1 MKIMIPEYLNVA
13 EPFQIKSFRFQWP
26 ADLLASWGFEMESLI
41 LGWYIFVTTNSVLL
55 LTIFGSLRFIG
66 TLLSPWFGVAGD
78 RWGSRRMM
86 CIMRLLFLF
95 FALCIAVFE
104 FFDML
109 SIYLVFGLAAL
120 SGLVQPSEIV
130 VRNSLIGDSIPKKL
144 FMKAT
149 SFSRI
154 SQDTARIFGALVGAG
169 LFSWLGLGVAYIFVV
184 IVYIV
189 SLALT
194 FGVSRAHPRR
204 DNYSKEE
211 ISEPVTSLY
220 CELKEGLSYIRNSG
234 PVFAIVC
241 LAFLANLTAFPVTH
255 GLMPYIA
262 KDIMSLDENGLGQ
275 LLAAFSCG
283 AVVGSLILAAT
294 PSQKYAS
301 KLMLINL
308 VVWYVTLAVFSLV
321 ESKTIGLLALFFVGI
336 AHSFAMTSMSVALLG
351 CTNELVRGRVMGV
364 RVLAIYGV
372 PLGLLGSGFLI
383 EHLGYNNFM
392 VTYVLI
398 GIILTA
404 LIAIKWRHSLWY
416 TQTK

>member
-1 MKIMIPEYLNVA
+1 
-13 EPFQIKSFRFQWP
+13 
-26 ADLLASWGFEMESLI
+26 MESLI

-86 CIMRLLFLF
+86 CIIRFLFLF
-95 FALCIAVFE
+95 FAFCIAMFE

-130 VRNSLIGDSIPKKL
+130 VRNSLIGDSIPKNL

-194 FGVSRAHPRR
+194 FGVSRAHP
-204 DNYSKEE
+204 
-211 ISEPVTSLY
+211 L
-220 CELKEGLSYIRNSG
+220 
-234 PVFAIVC
+234 
-241 LAFLANLTAFPVTH
+241 
-255 GLMPYIA
+255 
-262 KDIMSLDENGLGQ
+262 
-275 LLAAFSCG
+275 
-283 AVVGSLILAAT
+283 SLIH
-294 PSQKYAS
+294 
-301 KLMLINL
+301 I
-308 VVWYVTLAVFSLV
+308 
-321 ESKTIGLLALFFVGI
+321 
-336 AHSFAMTSMSVALLG
+336 
-351 CTNELVRGRVMGV
+351 
-364 RVLAIYGV
+364 
-372 PLGLLGSGFLI
+372 
-383 EHLGYNNFM
+383 
-392 VTYVLI
+392 
-398 GIILTA
+398 
-404 LIAIKWRHSLWY
+404 
-416 TQTK
+416 